1 MSVAEIL
8 DTARGLDI
16 TKFEHLFSELS
27 AIRIQKSK
35 LPMLN
40 GVESQLLTKIN
51 YLFDEK
57 KWERLKYLDWKSE
70 FEVLSKKEESELLKL
85 AESYENYSVEKLK
98 CIAQLAEIRQ
108 ISIDKLMEN
117 LGITHKIYA

>member
-16 TKFEHLFSELS
+16 TKFEYLFSELS

-35 LPMLN
+35 LPILN

-98 CIAQLAEIRQ
+98 YIAQLAEIRQ

>member
-27 AIRIQKSK
+27 VIRIQKNK
-35 LPMLN
+35 WPILN

-51 YLFDEK
+51 NPFDEK

-70 FEVLSKKEESELLKL
+70 FEMLSEKEESDLLKL
-85 AESYENYSVEKLK
+85 SEIYESYGVEKLK
-98 CIAQLAEIRQ
+98 NLSQLAQIRQ
-108 ISIDKLMEN
+108 ISIDELMEN
-117 LGITHKIYA
+117 LGITHQNYA